1 MIEIRRPVLK
11 PYSKDRFV
19 VVRSYQTDVP
29 LSGDEIH
36 TIKIPAGYMT
46 NGADIPRIFWSLFP
60 PNSPEYLSAVVVHD
74 FLCDRARKKE
84 DFRQA
89 DEIFYE
95 MMVSLEVPR
104 WKCRVFYLACRA
116 WHTLKGLR

>member
-19 VVRSYQTDVP
+19 VVRSYQTDVL

-46 NGADIPRIFWSLFP
+46 NGADIPRLFWSLFP
-60 PNSPEYLSAVVVHD
+60 PNSPEYLSAVVIHD
-74 FLCDRARKKE
+74 YLCDKAKNKQDYKE
-84 DFRQA
+84 A
-89 DEIFYE
+89 DEIFYA
-95 MMVSLEVPR
+95 MLKSLEVAR
-104 WKCRVFYLACRA
+104 WKARLFYLACRA
-116 WHTLKGLR
+116 WHTLKELR

>member
-1 MIEIRRPVLK
+1 MIIRRPVLK
-11 PYSKDRFV
+11 PYSKDRFELV
-19 VVRSYQTDVP
+19 EEYKYKDIIVNVGYQ
-29 LSGDEIH
+29 
-36 TIKIPAGYMT
+36 T
-46 NGADIPRIFWSLFP
+46 NGADIPRIFWSFFP

-95 MMVSLEVPR
+95 MLKELGVS
-104 WKCRVFYLACRA
+104 KIKAITFYLSVRLYHKIRH
-116 WHTLKGLR
+116 WGLR